1 MKDELGGKI
10 KTSFPAIQAKAYS
23 CLTDDSSEDKK
34 KGTKM
39 CGKNLK
45 IIKPVQKQRNLIIK

>member
-34 KGTKM
+34 KAQK
-39 CGKNLK
+39 CVAK
-45 IIKPVQKQRNLIIK
+45 I

>member
-34 KGTKM
+34 RH
-39 CGKNLK
+39 KN
-45 IIKPVQKQRNLIIK
+45 VCQKFENYKTCLEAT